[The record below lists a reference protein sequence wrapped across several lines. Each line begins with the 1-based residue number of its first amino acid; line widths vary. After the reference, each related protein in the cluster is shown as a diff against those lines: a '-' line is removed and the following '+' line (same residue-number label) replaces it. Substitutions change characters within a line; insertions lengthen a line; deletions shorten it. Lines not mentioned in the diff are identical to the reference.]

1 MKNSKYILAGM
12 SAFCL
17 VLITATSIKSSFL
30 MPLRT
35 GVGFVLVPLQSGVNA
50 IGTGL
55 YNALENFSSLREAQ
69 EETSISCVR
78 PLSEA
83 PLSLEILPVA
93 PHFKRGKF
101 VCAHVH
107 LNATYLLEADPALPL
122 RVKPDENSGVR
133 WFPVEEVLG
142 AVSEPCMRVVY
153 RKLMEKAADFS

>member
-69 EETSISCVR
+69 EETSVSCVR

-107 LNATYLLEADPALPL
+107 LNVTYLLEADPALPL

-142 AVSEPCMRVVY
+142 AVSESCMRVVY

>member
-55 YNALENFSSLREAQ
+55 YNTLENFSSLREAQ

-107 LNATYLLEADPALPL
+107 LNVTYLLEADPALPL

>member
-69 EETSISCVR
+69 EENKNLRCVWIRWWKRTTACSRSFTS
-78 PLSEA
+78 
-83 PLSLEILPVA
+83 
-93 PHFKRGKF
+93 
-101 VCAHVH
+101 
-107 LNATYLLEADPALPL
+107 
-122 RVKPDENSGVR
+122 
-133 WFPVEEVLG
+133 
-142 AVSEPCMRVVY
+142 
-153 RKLMEKAADFS
+153 

>member
-107 LNATYLLEADPALPL
+107 LNVTYLLEADPALPL